1 MVPRAQATWDETKA
15 ELKAW
20 VEPMGCAGAAHAHVN
35 IPLFLFAILALFAF
49 AERRTGIFA

>member
-35 IPLFLFAILALFAF
+35 IPLLLFAIFAF
-49 AERRTGIFA
+49 FAVAERRTGIFA